1 MGHSLESPKP
11 EGIDNDIKNKNSSGS
26 SSPSPSP
33 TGMMEIVRSKTNR
46 KKSRVT
52 RSQINDFH
60 ANANPLIADDEDED
74 EGAANPGRRNRYHVC
89 RHCNRAFSSGRALGG
104 HIRIHGASFKGARAA
119 VAAIATDSSNNSS
132 SKSLFKGA
140 EVDGSE
146 DEDEDEEEEEDS
158 SASSHHEQELSN
170 GCSPKMVSLYTLR
183 NNPKRSSILMDPE
196 FTLELMGSSGAKRNC
211 WQESNSGVF
220 PYSESGSEHKGLVAP
235 QFGSWSVTRN
245 RSSREPKRQRQR
257 QRHGKEVAADDRDTA
272 NLLVM
277 LAGRANGERE
287 STEESVYDSKPPLFS
302 NLESQGSIEDSGS
315 EEEARIVQKKKR
327 RRRPKN
333 EHEGGEVGKE
343 NEFDVGKYIH
353 RCNTCKKV
361 FNSHQALG
369 GHRASHRKVK
379 GCFAAQGEG
388 EGEAEGEGEGEGS
401 LMMESE
407 AAANTTGM
415 NGIWP
420 PPREEEGGGGTVTV
434 TMTMSHLTQEESPE
448 QQQQQQQQ
456 ESFSQKLG
464 RPHQCSICQR
474 VFLSGQA
481 LGGHKRCHWMG
492 DRVTETAT
500 SVISKQESGCRVRNW
515 RGEEL
520 LDLNQPPPVDED
532 GLRAAFDM

>member
-11 EGIDNDIKNKNSSGS
+11 AEGIDNGTKNKNSTGS
-26 SSPSPSP
+26 SSKCPSPNG
-33 TGMMEIVRSKTNR
+33 GMIEIVRSKTNR

-60 ANANPLIADDEDED
+60 ANTNPLVADDEEED

-119 VAAIATDSSNNSS
+119 VAAVATDSSNNSS

-146 DEDEDEEEEEDS
+146 DEDEDEEEEEEEEEDS

-196 FTLELMGSSGAKRNC
+196 FSLELMGGGGGAKRNC
-211 WQESNSGVF
+211 WQESNSGIF

-235 QFGSWSVTRN
+235 QFGSWSVTKN

-257 QRHGKEVAADDRDTA
+257 PRHGKEVAADDRDTA

-287 STEESVYDSKPPLFS
+287 STEESVYDSKPLLFS

-315 EEEARIVQKKKR
+315 EEEARIVHKKKR
-327 RRRPKN
+327 RRPRN
-333 EHEGGEVGKE
+333 EPEGGEVGKE

-388 EGEAEGEGEGEGS
+388 EGEGEAEGEGS

-407 AAANTTGM
+407 A
-415 NGIWP
+415 
-420 PPREEEGGGGTVTV
+420 PREEEGGGTATATATM

-448 QQQQQQQQ
+448 QQQQQQ
-456 ESFSQKLG
+456 ESFSQKLS

-500 SVISKQESGCRVRNW
+500 SVISKQESGGRVRNW
-515 RGEEL
+515 KGEEL
-520 LDLNQPPPVDED
+520 LDLNQPPPMDED
-532 GLRAAFDM
+532 SLRAAFGM